1 MRPLPPMSRGL
12 SAHVFVRFAI
22 AVVFLVCARPAEAAR
37 GRPYVNAAKTT
48 FVADNGNL
56 LRGAIISTETG
67 SAPSVAQL
75 EAIKQVGLNAVH
87 CYAERRDYGYSAGAK
102 VAAVDL
108 AVQRTRD
115 AGLYLVIT
123 IGNGGFD
130 QTFNAAFWNFYAP
143 RYANETHVLYEIQNE
158 PASGNPPYSGN
169 AALMQMQL
177 ACYNIIRTH
186 APATPVMLM
195 SYSSFE
201 NGAGVLQDIAAL
213 GSAIDWSNA
222 CIAFHGYGEK
232 GPAAIRACLETVLA
246 AGYPCV
252 QTEFYRWPWGTGDF
266 ALGAA
271 PSLYQDV
278 DETGDL
284 ERLGVSWLSFL
295 TLSRVVD
302 DARFKNPLNNAGI
315 TWAPDFG
322 NWPVPGRA
330 VYGNGGEPRLASRAT
345 TVRIQAEDYD
355 IGGEGVA
362 YHDVTTTNSGG
373 VYRPAEA
380 VDLEATSDSGGGYNV
395 GWVTSGEW
403 LEYTTLIR
411 EAGYYSLRLRVASPQ
426 ATNSLRVKMAGVDVT
441 GTWTFSGTGA
451 NQSWT
456 TISKTVMLPPGQ
468 QVLRVEALSS
478 GFNLNWIEIAPLAS
492 GVIANGARP
501 ILARSTGKAVGV
513 IGASTSNGAKL
524 EQRTYAA
531 GTNQRWT
538 FTHRGAGQYT
548 LTSVQTGKGIDE
560 AAGNSL
566 SGDTLSMWGVSGV
579 GSEGQRWIPVE
590 TDSGHYK
597 LLNVRTG
604 LAMGVASASTADGAR
619 VVVGEYT
626 SDLHQQWAFAL
637 PVVTITAPDADL
649 GTIEGNG
656 GEIRVSRG
664 GAAAYP
670 LTVDLARSGTA
681 VAGVDYVAL
690 PESVTIPANASE
702 AVVFVSTIPGQLP
715 AAAKTL
721 TVSVAASATSY
732 SIGTPAS
739 AALLIRPRDAFAQWV
754 ATHFS
759 PADQADATRSGP
771 LAAPFGDGVP
781 NLLRAA
787 LNLGAG
793 PLADAASLPGA
804 AIENGHLV
812 LRYRQLS
819 GGMGTPGIDYTA
831 GGLRYVVEVCE
842 DLGAG
847 ESAWQ
852 SGASLVEPV
861 GAPQAIDAETQL
873 VTVRMKAPLAERP
886 RAFLRLRVVRSE

>member
-1 MRPLPPMSRGL
+1 MSRGL
-12 SAHVFVRFAI
+12 PAHVLLWLVAAVAFFVSA
-22 AVVFLVCARPAEAAR
+22 PGAEAAR
-37 GRPYVNAAKTT
+37 GRPYINAAKTT

-67 SAPSVAQL
+67 STPSVAQL

-108 AVQRTRD
+108 AVQRTRE

-130 QTFNAAFWNFYAP
+130 QTFNTAFWNFYAP

-158 PASGNPPYSGN
+158 PAPGNPPYSGN

-213 GSAIDWSNA
+213 GTAIDWSNA

-246 AGYPCV
+246 AGYPCF

-315 TWAPDFG
+315 TWTPDFG

-373 VYRPAEA
+373 VYRPSEG

-395 GWVTSGEW
+395 GWITSGEW

-426 ATNSLRVKMAGVDVT
+426 ATNSLRVKMAGVDST
-441 GTWTFSGTGA
+441 GTWTFDGTGA
-451 NQSWT
+451 NQSWK
-456 TISKTVMLPPGQ
+456 TISKTVFLRPGQ

-619 VVVGEYT
+619 IVVGEYA
-626 SDLHQQWAFAL
+626 SGLHQQWAFAL
-637 PVVTITAPDADL
+637 PVVTLTAPDADV
-649 GTIEGNG
+649 GAIEGNDG
-656 GEIRVSRG
+656 AIRVSRG
-664 GAAAYP
+664 AVAAYP
-670 LTVDLARSGTA
+670 LAVNLTKSGTA
-681 VAGVDYVAL
+681 VAGVDYAVL

-702 AVVFVSTIPGQLP
+702 ATIAVSAIPGQLP
-715 AAAKTL
+715 AETKTL
-721 TVSVAASATSY
+721 AVSIAAAPTSY
-732 SIGTPAS
+732 SVGSPSSAS
-739 AALLIRPRDAFAQWV
+739 LTIRRRDAFAQWV
-754 ATHFS
+754 ADHFS
-759 PADQADATRSGP
+759 PTEQADVQRSGP
-771 LAAPFGDGVP
+771 LVEPFGDGVP

-787 LNLGAG
+787 LNLGAA
-793 PLADAASLPGA
+793 PVAVANALPAATVEG
-804 AIENGHLV
+804 GYLV
-812 LRYRQLS
+812 LRYRQLA
-819 GGMGTPGIDYTA
+819 GGTGTPGIDYTV

-842 DLGAG
+842 DLRAGAG
-847 ESAWQ
+847 AWQ
-852 SGASLVEPV
+852 SGASVVEPV
-861 GAPQAIDAETQL
+861 GAPLAIDAATQL
-873 VTVRMKAPLAERP
+873 VTLRMKAPLAERP
-886 RAFLRLRVVRSE
+886 RAFMRLRVTRME